1 MSPIRGT
8 PEGTQPTE
16 TRRVVLLVGS
26 GVAAV
31 VLTAGLLVG
40 ILASTGG
47 ETSRQ
52 DGVAQ
57 RGARVMPFDL
67 DATTHVFDETERG
80 GVQTVVAD
88 RRQDADQ
95 VALVRSHLRSE
106 RARFS
111 AGDFGDPAEVHG
123 HEMPGL
129 KVLEARSD
137 ALVITY
143 VDVPAGGRVTYRS
156 QDPGVVAALHDWFAA
171 QLADHGQHATG
182 PASGD

>member
-1 MSPIRGT
+1 M
-8 PEGTQPTE
+8 E

-31 VLTAGLLVG
+31 MLAAGLLVG

-47 ETSRQ
+47 DSSRQ
-52 DGVAQ
+52 EGVAR

-67 DATTHVFDETERG
+67 DGTTHVFDVTKRG

-88 RRQDADQ
+88 RPEDADQ
-95 VALVRSHLRSE
+95 VALVRSHLRTE
-106 RARFS
+106 RDRFS

-123 HEMPGL
+123 HGMPGL
-129 KVLEARSD
+129 EVLEARSD

-156 QDPGVVAALHDWFAA
+156 DDLSVVAALHDWFAA
-171 QLADHGQHATG
+171 QLADHGRHATG
-182 PASGD
+182 AAKSD

>member
-1 MSPIRGT
+1 MRVSN
-8 PEGTQPTE
+8 EGTE

-52 DGVAQ
+52 EGVAR

-67 DATTHVFDETERG
+67 DATTHVFDATESG
-80 GVQTVVAD
+80 GVQTVVSD

-95 VALVRSHLRSE
+95 VALVRSHLRAE

-129 KVLEARSD
+129 EVLEARSD

-156 QDPGVVAALHDWFAA
+156 DDPAVVAALHDWFAA
-171 QLADHGQHATG
+171 QLADHGQHATA
-182 PASGD
+182 PAAGD

>member
-1 MSPIRGT
+1 M
-8 PEGTQPTE
+8 E

-31 VLTAGLLVG
+31 VLVGGLLVG
-40 ILASTGG
+40 VLVSAGG
-47 ETSRQ
+47 DTSRQ
-52 DGVAQ
+52 ESVAR

-67 DATTHVFDETERG
+67 DATTHVFDATTSG

-88 RRQDADQ
+88 RPQDADQ

-106 RARFS
+106 RAHFS
-111 AGDFGDPAEVHG
+111 EGDFSDPAEIHG

-129 KVLEARSD
+129 AVLEARSD
-137 ALVITY
+137 ALVVTY

-156 QDPGVVAALHDWFAA
+156 DDPDVVAALHDWFAA
-171 QLADHGQHATG
+171 QLADHGRHATG
-182 PASGD
+182 SAAGD

>member
-1 MSPIRGT
+1 M
-8 PEGTQPTE
+8 E

-31 VLTAGLLVG
+31 VLVGGLLVG
-40 ILASTGG
+40 VLVSAGG
-47 ETSRQ
+47 DTSRQ
-52 DGVAQ
+52 ESVAR

-67 DATTHVFDETERG
+67 DATTHVFDATKSG

-88 RRQDADQ
+88 RPQDADQ
-95 VALVRSHLRSE
+95 IALVRSHLRSE
-106 RARFS
+106 RAHFS
-111 AGDFGDPAEVHG
+111 GGDFGDPAAVHG

-129 KVLEARSD
+129 AVLEARSE

-156 QDPGVVAALHDWFAA
+156 EDPEVVTALHDWFAA

-182 PASGD
+182 AAAGD